1 LTPIIAM
8 QPEHRAFVV
17 CTWAKSASYGLRRPA
32 TFRLVDRVLDDSG
45 ARVVCIAHGRTVHAW
60 ACGDG
65 DVLHYAYTAPELDPT
80 TGVSLLRG
88 RGLARRLITELF
100 GEYPE
105 HITTS
110 HEWPRESARFR
121 YVPNLLLTRTAA

>member
-1 LTPIIAM
+1 MTPLVDMA
-8 QPEHRAFVV
+8 PEHRAYVV
-17 CTWAKSASYGLRRPA
+17 CTWAKSASYGLRRPE
-32 TFRLVDRVLDDSG
+32 TFKLVDRVLDGG

-65 DVLHYAYTAPELDPT
+65 DVLHYAYTAPELDAL
-80 TGVSLLRG
+80 GNSLLRG
-88 RGLARRLITELF
+88 RGLAQRLITELL
-100 GEYPE
+100 GAYPE

-110 HEWPRESARFR
+110 HPWPRESARFR

>member
-1 LTPIIAM
+1 MTLLVDMA
-8 QPEHRAFVV
+8 PEHRAFVV
-17 CTWAKSASYGLRRPA
+17 CTWARSASYGLRLTP
-32 TFRLVDRVLDDSG
+32 TFKLVDRVLDDPR

-65 DVLHYAYTAPELDPT
+65 EVLHYAYTAPELDAN
-80 TGVSLLRG
+80 GVSLLRG

-100 GEYPE
+100 GAYPE

-110 HEWPRESARFR
+110 HEWPRESARFC